1 MNPHPTDR
9 DVAVKELEGAL
20 LDLMSEF
27 RRFYAHAAE
36 LISPGMAVGTFRAL
50 IMVDRMGPTTVSAV
64 AERLRLDKGLCSRH
78 VSDLVRLVLDDR
90 VVDQADRR
98 VRRLVVTPEATRRL
112 DAVRVSYEHMMA
124 GGLGDWPVD
133 QVERLSSLITDLAA
147 GLRATPAGG

>member
-1 MNPHPTDR
+1 MQRLFAAIFLT
-9 DVAVKELEGAL
+9 LLAL
-20 LDLMSEF
+20 
-27 RRFYAHAAE
+27 AA
-36 LISPGMAVGTFRAL
+36 PAAAQTFPQL
-50 IMVDRMGPTTVSAV
+50 TG
-64 AERLRLDKGLCSRH
+64 
-78 VSDLVRLVLDDR
+78 R